1 MNYIYI
7 ILPLNLWWKPVIP
20 KCEGAGKMFDAAH
33 ATNVKNIVLWSGL
46 LVIEE
51 FSVW

>member
-1 MNYIYI
+1 
-7 ILPLNLWWKPVIP
+7 
-20 KCEGAGKMFDAAH
+20 MFDAVH

-51 FSVW
+51 FSVWQFPHILF

>member
-1 MNYIYI
+1 
-7 ILPLNLWWKPVIP
+7 
-20 KCEGAGKMFDAAH
+20 MFDAVH
-33 ATNVKNIVLWSGL
+33 ATNVKNIVIPKCKGAGKMFDAVHATNVKNIVRWAGL